1 MNSLNL
7 SPNETIY
14 YEYNPEADALDIRLQ
29 PSAGATRVEPLDD
42 LPNLAISRD
51 AETGAVVGLQ
61 VSSVQQLILQN
72 LVRDLFTLARP
83 FLDAATAAPLP
94 VVAAPEAPAEQ
105 PEATAQPEAEPE
117 PVPAEAVAL
126 ADSAPA
132 SVLETEA
139 PTEEAPAKPKRS
151 RRRKA
156 AETEEPAPAP
166 ETAPEAVA
174 DAETAMIMEAVE
186 ALAEPAPAR
195 PRRSRRKKAEEPQP
209 DETPAPTE
217 APDVAAAEEAA
228 PPTEE
233 EPTQPKRSRRS
244 RKQAD
249 TPEPVPAAQEEA
261 VAETPAPLEA
271 TDAVSE
277 TEPEQPAKSRRSRRR
292 KKKDEPE
299 TEAAPEEVAPSVAE
313 ITTTELADEVP
324 EAGEET
330 ESAPEPGAE
339 PGRSSS
345 SRRRRNRR
353 RGKGTAPSDTEAA
366 LSDEV
371 EAADEATDEATDETL
386 EPEAAAQG
394 DEEKPA
400 RRKRRRNKRR
410 RGGDKEE
417 QVEQAAEA
425 PAPVAQ
431 AAPQPPRAPDRA
443 DDWPHRSYKTAP
455 IPGLD
460 APEGFADLKMDPLLG
475 QAIAALGF
483 EEPTPIQRRAVP
495 EALAGKDIIGLAQT
509 GTGKTLAFFIP
520 ALHRLLHDPNQQHR
534 PRVLVLVPTRELAT
548 QVAEEAEYLAT
559 HTDLRIT
566 TIYGGV
572 DIGRQIRDLKLNP
585 DVIVATPG
593 RLLDHLNRGNV
604 RLDKIQVLVLDE
616 ADRML
621 DMGFLPEIRAIL
633 SRVSK
638 ERQTMLYSATM
649 PPAIQSLSLDF
660 QQEPT
665 VIEIA
670 RQLPPAAIRQVFF
683 PIEKHLKTPLL
694 VHLFETDPAMTS
706 VLVFTETKSDAEIV
720 RRKLFEA
727 GVSVAHMHGDR
738 SQREREQ
745 ALQSL
750 RDGSVRVLV
759 ATDVAA
765 RGLDITGVSHVI
777 NYDMPQTVDDYVH
790 RVGRTGRG
798 DAGGAAYSLVSSGD
812 QGMVMRIE
820 SALGQTFPREK
831 AEGFDYD
838 VPTPSWAK
846 PSADELIDSLN
857 KPTGIADRFRRMM
870 GGRR

>member
-1 MNSLNL
+1 
-7 SPNETIY
+7 
-14 YEYNPEADALDIRLQ
+14 
-29 PSAGATRVEPLDD
+29 V
-42 LPNLAISRD
+42 
-51 AETGAVVGLQ
+51 
-61 VSSVQQLILQN
+61 
-72 LVRDLFTLARP
+72 
-83 FLDAATAAPLP
+83 
-94 VVAAPEAPAEQ
+94 APA
-105 PEATAQPEAEPE
+105 
-117 PVPAEAVAL
+117 
-126 ADSAPA
+126 
-132 SVLETEA
+132 
-139 PTEEAPAKPKRS
+139 
-151 RRRKA
+151 
-156 AETEEPAPAP
+156 
-166 ETAPEAVA
+166 
-174 DAETAMIMEAVE
+174 
-186 ALAEPAPAR
+186 
-195 PRRSRRKKAEEPQP
+195 
-209 DETPAPTE
+209 
-217 APDVAAAEEAA
+217 
-228 PPTEE
+228 
-233 EPTQPKRSRRS
+233 
-244 RKQAD
+244 
-249 TPEPVPAAQEEA
+249 
-261 VAETPAPLEA
+261 
-271 TDAVSE
+271 
-277 TEPEQPAKSRRSRRR
+277 
-292 KKKDEPE
+292 
-299 TEAAPEEVAPSVAE
+299 VAE
-313 ITTTELADEVP
+313 ITTTELADEAP
-324 EAGEET
+324 EAGEEP
-330 ESAPEPGAE
+330 ELAPEPEAE
-339 PGRSSS
+339 PGRS

-353 RGKGTAPSDTEAA
+353 RGKSVATSETEAV
-366 LSDEV
+366 LSNEA
-371 EAADEATDEATDETL
+371 EAADEATDDATEETP
-386 EPEAAAQG
+386 EPEAAQT

-417 QVEQAAEA
+417 QAAEA

-431 AAPQPPRAPDRA
+431 AAQQQPPRAPAQD

-820 SALGQTFPREK
+820 SALGRTFPREQ